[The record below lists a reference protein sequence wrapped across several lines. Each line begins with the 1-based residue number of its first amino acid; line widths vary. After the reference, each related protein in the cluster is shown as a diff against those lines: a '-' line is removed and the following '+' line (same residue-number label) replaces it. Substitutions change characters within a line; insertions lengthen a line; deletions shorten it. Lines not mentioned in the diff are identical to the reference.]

1 MRRRALRALAA
12 VAQGGRV
19 APPCMP
25 PLPRLAPPAPPA
37 RRAYCADG
45 GAATPPE
52 PLLSE
57 MERLRM
63 SMDLQAIKRNEVP
76 AHLGVQRAAMLIPF
90 CHVGGAC
97 HAPGGPARSACVP
110 RQAWR

>member
-19 APPCMP
+19 APPALP
-25 PLPRLAPPAPPA
+25 PRLAPPAPPA

-45 GAATPPE
+45 SGAPPPE

-63 SMDLQAIKRNEVP
+63 SMDLQSIRRNEVP

-90 CHVGGAC
+90 CHVGGA
-97 HAPGGPARSACVP
+97 
-110 RQAWR
+110 